1 MTEENVVYNLDLE
14 KLKIRHRQLD
24 KMIWEIEENEQD
36 VGEVHMKI
44 IELKKEK
51 LWLKDKIMFMEQK
64 FG

>member
-1 MTEENVVYNLDLE
+1 MTDESVVYNLDLE
-14 KLKIRHRQLD
+14 KLKIRHRELD

-44 IELKKEK
+44 MELKKEK

>member
-1 MTEENVVYNLDLE
+1 MTEENVYNLDLE

-36 VGEVHMKI
+36 VGDVHMKI
-44 IELKKEK
+44 VELKKEK

>member
-24 KMIWEIEENEQD
+24 KMIWEIEETEQD
-36 VGEVHMKI
+36 VGELHMKI
-44 IELKKEK
+44 MELKKEK

>member
-1 MTEENVVYNLDLE
+1 MTDENVIYNLDLE
-14 KLKIRHRQLD
+14 KLKIRHRELD
-24 KMIWEIEENEQD
+24 KMICEIEEKEQN

-44 IELKKEK
+44 VELKKEK

>member
-1 MTEENVVYNLDLE
+1 MTDESVVYNLDLE
-14 KLKIRHRQLD
+14 KLKIRHRELD
-24 KMIWEIEENEQD
+24 KMIWEIEEKEQD

-44 IELKKEK
+44 MELKKEK

>member
-24 KMIWEIEENEQD
+24 KMIWEIEETEQD

-44 IELKKEK
+44 MELKKEK

>member
-1 MTEENVVYNLDLE
+1 
-14 KLKIRHRQLD
+14 
-24 KMIWEIEENEQD
+24 MIWEIEETEQD

-44 IELKKEK
+44 MELKKEK

>member
-1 MTEENVVYNLDLE
+1 MTDENVIYNLDLE
-14 KLKIRHRQLD
+14 KLKIRHRELD

-36 VGEVHMKI
+36 VGDVHMKI
-44 IELKKEK
+44 VELKKEK

>member
-1 MTEENVVYNLDLE
+1 MSEENVVFNLDLE

-24 KMIWEIEENEQD
+24 KMIWEIEETEQD

-44 IELKKEK
+44 MELKKEK

>member
-1 MTEENVVYNLDLE
+1 MTEENVYHLDLE
-14 KLKIRHRQLD
+14 KFKIRHRELD

-36 VGEVHMKI
+36 VGDVHMKI
-44 IELKKEK
+44 VELKKEK

>member
-1 MTEENVVYNLDLE
+1 MTNANVYNLDLE
-14 KLKIRHRQLD
+14 KLKIRHKELD
-24 KMIWEIEENEQD
+24 KTIWEIEENEQD
-36 VGEVHMKI
+36 IGEVHMKI